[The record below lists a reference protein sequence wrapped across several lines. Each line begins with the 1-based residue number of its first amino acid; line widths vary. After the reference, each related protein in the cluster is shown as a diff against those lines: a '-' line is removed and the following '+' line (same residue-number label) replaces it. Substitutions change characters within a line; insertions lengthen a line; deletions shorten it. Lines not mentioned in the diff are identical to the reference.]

1 MNKILVT
8 GGCGFIGSN
17 FVRYMLQEHPDY
29 QIRVLDKLTYAGNK
43 ENLKEVLD
51 KAELIQGDICNID
64 DVNKAVKD
72 CDAIINF
79 AAETHVDRSIISSEQ
94 FVLTEVLGVSRL
106 LDAVKQTGIE
116 RFIQISTDEVYGS
129 IETGSFIETDS
140 LNPRNPYAAC
150 KAGAELLIKGYYET
164 FNLPVMITR
173 TTNNYGPFQHPEKL
187 IPKII
192 INALSNND
200 IPIYGDGRQVR
211 DWIFVLDNCV
221 AIDTVLYKGKI
232 GEIYNIRGNNER
244 TNLEVVKTILQ
255 NIGKPESLI
264 KFVQDRLGH
273 DKRYSLDDTKIR
285 TKLDWKPKMS
295 FEEGIKKTIQWYV
308 ENKSWWGRIKSPQ
321 EF

>member
-1 MNKILVT
+1 MEKLLVT

-17 FVRYMLQEHPDY
+17 FVHYMLQEHPEY
-29 QIRVLDKLTYAGNK
+29 HIKVLDKLTYAGNK
-43 ENLKEVLD
+43 SNLKGIFD
-51 KAELIQGDICNID
+51 KIEFIQGDICIMD
-64 DVNKAVKD
+64 DVNKAIQG

-106 LDAVKQTGIE
+106 LDAAKQAGIE
-116 RFIQISTDEVYGS
+116 KFVQISTDEVYGS
-129 IETGSFIETDS
+129 TETGSFKETDP

-164 FNLPVMITR
+164 FNLPAMITR

-192 INALSNND
+192 MNALSNND
-200 IPIYGDGRQVR
+200 IPLYGDGKQVR
-211 DWIFVLDNCV
+211 DWIFVLDNCA
-221 AIDTVLYKGKI
+221 AIDAVLHKGKT
-232 GEIYNIRGNNER
+232 GETYNVRGNNER
-244 TNLEVVKTILQ
+244 TNLEVAKTILQ
-255 NIGKPESLI
+255 NLGKPESLI

-285 TKLDWKPKMS
+285 TKLNWKPRIT
-295 FEEGIKKTIQWYV
+295 FDEGIQKTIRWYV
-308 ENKSWWGRIKSPQ
+308 ENKSWWSRIT
-321 EF
+321 